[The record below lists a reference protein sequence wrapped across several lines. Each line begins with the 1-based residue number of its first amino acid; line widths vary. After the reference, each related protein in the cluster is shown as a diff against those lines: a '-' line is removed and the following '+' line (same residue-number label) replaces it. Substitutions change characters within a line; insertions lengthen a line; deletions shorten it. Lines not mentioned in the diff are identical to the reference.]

1 MLIQGRKF
9 DQIVES
15 GDMSGLEMLSQR
27 GQWDECLNLAEK
39 QGPDVLNTYLMKYS
53 KVYLGQGQFKETART
68 LIRYNC
74 PANMEILPAYKT
86 IAVEVLAMD
95 NAVELG
101 VLRDML
107 HKMLENL
114 GQRVE
119 RNNQH
124 YMDFHRQL
132 MITHLLLLK

>member
-9 DQIVES
+9 NEIVES

-39 QGPDVLNTYLMKYS
+39 QGPDVLNAYLMKYS
-53 KVYLGQGQFKETART
+53 KTYLGQGQFKETART

-74 PANMEILPAYKT
+74 PANNEILPAYKT

-95 NAVELG
+95 NSVELA
-101 VLRDML
+101 VLKEML
-107 HKMLENL
+107 SKMIENL
-114 GQRVE
+114 SVRVE
-119 RNNQH
+119 RSNPH
-124 YMDFHRQL
+124 YLDFFR
-132 MITHLLLLK
+132 